1 MKPTFLPLFS
11 AAMLAGFAGLA
22 ADPVPAGKLDTAGFS
37 KLIPADK
44 QLPPDWVKSLTERG
58 APTVYTGDA
67 LMKIGMP
74 VGGLCCGTLYL
85 GGDGKLWLWD
95 IFNRNQEGAVG
106 RTVNYGG
113 QKVPP
118 RNGAC
123 YVVPPTDQP
132 SPLEQ
137 GFALRVKMAGGEP
150 QIRTLDRKGWN
161 DVRFTGSYPVGTVDY
176 ADPACPVQVR
186 LQAFSPFIPLNV
198 DDSSLPATIMRYTI
212 TNTGKQAVTV
222 DIGGWLENTVL
233 KSIGDAA
240 SRSNRHMNTKLI
252 SSLICM
258 AGNAP
263 AEAGAALRPDIVFED
278 FEKETYEGWT
288 VKGTAFGTGPIS
300 KDKVPAYQ
308 GDLGMVGNRAVNSH
322 ACAPGTDLGVK
333 DGQTGS
339 LLSREFTI
347 ERNYLR
353 FLIGGGN
360 HPPKTCLNLLVDG
373 KIVRTA
379 TGHNNNQMRQE
390 AFNVRDLAGKK
401 AQIEIL
407 DQESGAW
414 ANIGIDQIVFSDRSG
429 LPPMVLEKRPDFGS
443 MTLSVLDMQPVHS
456 ASPIDPAALPGALF
470 AGKTEATGTDR
481 LIGGM
486 VCREQ
491 TINPGKSATITFA
504 ITWYFPNVRFGIQ
517 GDDTGRHYSKKFAD
531 AEAVA
536 EYLATN
542 QKRLID
548 TTLLWRDTW
557 YESSLPCWF
566 LDRTFANTSIL
577 ATTTAHRFA
586 NGRFYAWE
594 GIGCCP
600 GTCSH
605 VWHYGQAMGRIFPE
619 LERNVREQ
627 VDFGLA
633 FDDNSGVIGYRA
645 EHGRGPATDGQ
656 CGRILGML
664 REHQMSPDNQFLKHN
679 WPRVKMAILY
689 LMHHDLDN
697 DGILDGA
704 QENTLDAAWFGQI
717 PWISG
722 LYAAALMAGKEM
734 ATDMNDFEF
743 ARDCELRALQSRM
756 SIEQKLFNGEWFIQ
770 TKDPAHP
777 KAFGSYN
784 GCAIDQVFGQSWA
797 WQVGLDRVLG
807 KEKTVSALQSLWKYN
822 FALDLGPFING
833 TPTKGRPYCV
843 PGEGGLVM
851 VTNPLQEAVPYGDNH
866 WTAMYF
872 SECMSGFEH
881 QVASHMIAEGMVT
894 EGLAVTRAIH
904 DRYRAEKRNP
914 YNEVECSDHYARAMA
929 SYGSFISACGF
940 TSHGPK
946 GMIGFAPRLSPQ
958 DFKAAFTAAGGWGT
972 FSQKQ
977 AKDSLEA
984 ALEVKYGAVTLHTV
998 RLALPAGMAA
1008 KKAEVKLGQET
1019 IASTVSVNGGTAS
1032 IDLKDFVTVPAG
1044 KTLSIVVK

>member
-1 MKPTFLPLFS
+1 
-11 AAMLAGFAGLA
+11 
-22 ADPVPAGKLDTAGFS
+22 
-37 KLIPADK
+37 
-44 QLPPDWVKSLTERG
+44 VKSLTERG

-240 SRSNRHMNTKLI
+240 SRSNRHMETKLI
-252 SSLICM
+252 SSLICT

-263 AEAGAALRPDIVFED
+263 AEAGAALRPDVVFED

-470 AGKTEATGTDR
+470 SDKTEATGTDR

-486 VCREQ
+486 VCRDQ

-645 EHGRGPATDGQ
+645 EHGRGPAADGQ

-743 ARDCELRALQSRM
+743 ARGLRTPGAAKPHVDRTKTLQWRMVHPDQGSCPSQGIWLLQWLRHRPGVWPKLGLAGRPGPGSRQGKDGFGPAVAVEIQLCPRSRPFHQWHPGQGPALLRARRRRPGDGHQSVAGGGSLWRQPLDGHVLQRM
-756 SIEQKLFNGEWFIQ
+756 HERLRAPGGLAHDRRGNGHRRTGGHPRHPRPLPRREAQSLQRGRVLRPLCPRHGQLRILHLRLRLHQPWPEGDDRFRAAPESAGLQGCIHRRRRLGHLQPETGQGFAGGCTGSEIRCRHPPHRPACPARRHGRQKGRSQARPGDDRQHGFRQWR
-770 TKDPAHP
+770 D
-777 KAFGSYN
+777 S
-784 GCAIDQVFGQSWA
+784 
-797 WQVGLDRVLG
+797 LDRLEGFRHRPRREDAVDCGQVELSTKSTESTKSTG
-807 KEKTVSALQSLWKYN
+807 SVS
-822 FALDLGPFING
+822 
-833 TPTKGRPYCV
+833 
-843 PGEGGLVM
+843 
-851 VTNPLQEAVPYGDNH
+851 
-866 WTAMYF
+866 
-872 SECMSGFEH
+872 
-881 QVASHMIAEGMVT
+881 
-894 EGLAVTRAIH
+894 
-904 DRYRAEKRNP
+904 
-914 YNEVECSDHYARAMA
+914 
-929 SYGSFISACGF
+929 
-940 TSHGPK
+940 
-946 GMIGFAPRLSPQ
+946 
-958 DFKAAFTAAGGWGT
+958 
-972 FSQKQ
+972 
-977 AKDSLEA
+977 
-984 ALEVKYGAVTLHTV
+984 
-998 RLALPAGMAA
+998 
-1008 KKAEVKLGQET
+1008 
-1019 IASTVSVNGGTAS
+1019 
-1032 IDLKDFVTVPAG
+1032 
-1044 KTLSIVVK
+1044 

>member
-1 MKPTFLPLFS
+1 MKPTLLPILS
-11 AAMLAGFAGLA
+11 AALLAGTAGLSAEPA
-22 ADPVPAGKLDTAGFS
+22 AKLPTEGFS

-44 QLPPDWVKSLTERG
+44 QLPPAWVASLTARG

-95 IFNRNQEGAVG
+95 IFNRNQEGALG

-113 QKVPP
+113 HNVPP

-132 SPLEQ
+132 SPLRQ
-137 GFALRVKMAGGEP
+137 GFALKVTPAGAP
-150 QIRTLDRKGWN
+150 AQVRPLDHQGWQ
-161 DVRFTGSYPVGTVDY
+161 DVRFTGAYPVGMVDY
-176 ADPACPVQVR
+176 ADPACPVRVQ
-186 LQAFSPFIPLNV
+186 LQAFSPFIPLNAEE
-198 DDSSLPATIMRYTI
+198 SSLPATILRYTI
-212 TNTGKQAVTV
+212 SNSGAKPA
-222 DIGGWLENTVL
+222 DIEIGGWLENTVL
-233 KSIGDAA
+233 KSLGDAA
-240 SRSNRHMNTKLI
+240 SRTNRIEDAGGVI
-252 SSLICM
+252 SLVCT

-263 AEAGAALRPDIVFED
+263 AEANAAPRPEIVFED

-288 VKGTAFGTGPIS
+288 VEGTAFGTGPIR
-300 KDKVPAYQ
+300 KDQVPGYQ
-308 GDLGMVGNRAVNSH
+308 GDLGMAGNRAVNSH
-322 ACAPGTDLGVK
+322 ATAPGADLGIK
-333 DGQTGS
+333 DGQTGR

-347 ERNYLR
+347 ERQYIG

-373 KIVRTA
+373 KVVRTA
-379 TGHNNNQMRQE
+379 TGPNNNRMRRE

-401 AQIEIL
+401 ARIEIL
-407 DQESGAW
+407 DLESGGW
-414 ANIGIDQIVFSDRSG
+414 GNVGIDQIVFSDLSG
-429 LPPMVLEKRPDFGS
+429 LPPMVLEKRPDYGS
-443 MTLSVLDMQPVHS
+443 MTLSLLERGDGITGTERLDPES
-456 ASPIDPAALPGALF
+456 LPASLFARTPAADLSCVGGLGRKLTLEPGQQ
-470 AGKTEATGTDR
+470 AT
-481 LIGGM
+481 
-486 VCREQ
+486 V
-491 TINPGKSATITFA
+491 TFA
-504 ITWYFPNVRFGIQ
+504 IAWYFPNVRFGVQ
-517 GDDTGRHYSKKFAD
+517 GDDTGRHYSKKFAS
-531 AEAVA
+531 AKEVA
-536 EYLATN
+536 AYLGAHR
-542 QKRLID
+542 QRLVD

-557 YESSLPCWF
+557 YDSTLPYWF
-566 LDRTFANTSIL
+566 LDRTFANTSTL

-605 VWHYGQAMGRIFPE
+605 VWHYGQAMGRLFPE

-633 FDDNSGVIGYRA
+633 FDDNTGIVGYRA
-645 EHGRGPATDGQ
+645 EHGRSPATDGQ

-664 REHQMSPDNQFLKHN
+664 REHQMSPDDAFLRRN

-689 LMHHDLDN
+689 LMHHDA
-697 DGILDGA
+697 DGDGLLDGA
-704 QENTLDAAWFGQI
+704 QENTLDAAWYGQI
-717 PWISG
+717 PWISS
-722 LYAAALMAGKEM
+722 LYAATLLAGEEM
-734 ATDMNDFEF
+734 ATDMGDFEF
-743 ARDCELRALQSRM
+743 AKECRTRAETSRQ
-756 SIEQKLFNGEWFIQ
+756 SIETKLFNGEWFVQ
-770 TKDPAHP
+770 LKDPEHP

-784 GCAIDQVFGQSWA
+784 GSAIDQVFGQSWA
-797 WQVGLDRVLG
+797 WQVGLQGRAVG
-807 KEKTVSALQSLWKYN
+807 KEKTLAALHSLWKYN

-833 TPTKGRPYCV
+833 TPVKGRPYCV

-851 VTNPLQEAVPYGDNH
+851 VTNPLMEAIPYGDNH
-866 WTAMYF
+866 WTAGYF

-940 TSHGPK
+940 ACDGPK
-946 GMIGFAPRLSPQ
+946 GMIGFAPRIGAP
-958 DFKAAFTAAGGWGT
+958 DFKAAFTAAGGWGS

-977 AKDSLEA
+977 APGSMDA
-984 ALEVKYGAVTLHTV
+984 ALAVKYGSVRLGTV
-998 RLALPAGMAA
+998 RLALPAGLEA
-1008 KKAEVKLGQET
+1008 KTAEARLGQET
-1019 IASTVSVNGGTAS
+1019 LPATVAIQDGIATVTLQKPA
-1032 IDLKDFVTVPAG
+1032 TVAAG
-1044 KTLSIVVK
+1044 QTLAITLR